1 MDEFISW
8 TIGETE
14 VSSANS
20 CAVDERLW
28 LRSFMYIR
36 KESGPIGGEEV
47 THWYLPL
54 KKLSLS
60 FEDVPE
66 IPID

>member
-1 MDEFISW
+1 
-8 TIGETE
+8 
-14 VSSANS
+14 
-20 CAVDERLW
+20 
-28 LRSFMYIR
+28 MYIR

>member
-1 MDEFISW
+1 
-8 TIGETE
+8 
-14 VSSANS
+14 
-20 CAVDERLW
+20 
-28 LRSFMYIR
+28 MYIR
-36 KESGPIGGEEV
+36 KESGPIGDEEV

-54 KKLSLS
+54 KKLLLS

>member
-1 MDEFISW
+1 MDGFISW
-8 TIGETE
+8 TIGEIGL
-14 VSSANS
+14 SSANS
-20 CAVDERLW
+20 CAVDERLG

-36 KESGPIGGEEV
+36 KESGPIGDEEV

-54 KKLSLS
+54 KKLLLS